1 MTPKNTEHFDPQ
13 PGDFDAEL
21 EAVSPGDV
29 HVVEASRERQVSVQV
44 VLSGT
49 EALSLER
56 IAKARGQEPAEVVA
70 ELVREAAH

>member
-1 MTPKNTEHFDPQ
+1 M
-13 PGDFDAEL
+13 
-21 EAVSPGDV
+21 SI
-29 HVVEASRERQVSVQV
+29 QV

-56 IAKARGQEPAEVVA
+56 IAQARGQEPGEVVA